1 MVQNATQR
9 AAEDIER
16 LSAPSMEV
24 SHSKSFYGKNV
35 QKSVCSVN
43 RQKKT
48 SSQLSVWLGG
58 MIRTSYVCDKSKIMI
73 VFIFL
78 NDKLKACSENKW
90 QIYKTVM
97 FYY

>member
-1 MVQNATQR
+1 M
-9 AAEDIER
+9 
-16 LSAPSMEV
+16 L
-24 SHSKSFYGKNV
+24 G
-35 QKSVCSVN
+35 
-43 RQKKT
+43 RQPEKT

-78 NDKLKACSENKW
+78 NDKLKPCSENKW
-90 QIYKTVM
+90 QLYKTVM